1 MIDRNLF
8 ARHLHG
14 DIRLQFTEL
23 IQIPGRQLNEDSAM
37 QKRLTVLTEVIQQ
50 FHHIL
55 KVAFTRNR
63 VRNIIGA
70 CQHLVFA
77 TCILQNLALLHT
89 VHESGVHM
97 KRDCF
102 LVTETGEERLIACL
116 RRILADRPDRA
127 IAVPADEV
135 IHIEADGRGD
145 RHVEEVF
152 YIGFAVRDFFGKLF
166 FLCHKSSFHKEKP
179 HLC

>member
-1 MIDRNLF
+1 
-8 ARHLHG
+8 
-14 DIRLQFTEL
+14 
-23 IQIPGRQLNEDSAM
+23 M

-102 LVTETGEERLIACL
+102 LVSETGQNRLI
-116 RRILADRPDRA
+116 
-127 IAVPADEV
+127 
-135 IHIEADGRGD
+135 
-145 RHVEEVF
+145 
-152 YIGFAVRDFFGKLF
+152 
-166 FLCHKSSFHKEKP
+166 
-179 HLC
+179 